1 MIDWKY
7 DYEKVIEKDLNIL
20 FLDID
25 GVLNSMAYFKTQE
38 HQDKRFN
45 LHDEIDESKVR
56 LLKKIVDATESKIVL
71 SSTWRH
77 GWEKNI
83 NDCDGHGTY
92 LNSKLA
98 YSGLKILDKTKD
110 FVDSEDRGGE
120 ILEWV
125 KRNNITE
132 YIVIDDEIFKDFEEL
147 GIVNRLVKTTFYRK
161 DGGLQQEHINK
172 AIKLFE

>member
-1 MIDWKY
+1 MRI
-7 DYEKVIEKDLNIL
+7 I
-20 FLDID
+20 FLDVD
-25 GVLNSMAYFKTQE
+25 GVLNNIHSTERCRGFIGIE
-38 HQDKRFN
+38 D
-45 LHDEIDESKVR
+45 SKVEI
-56 LLKKIVDATESKIVL
+56 LKEIVNKTGAKIVL
-71 SSTWRH
+71 SSTWRY

-92 LNSKLA
+92 LNYKLS

-147 GIVNRLVKTTFYRK
+147 GIVNRLVKTTFYSK
-161 DGGLQQEHINK
+161 DGGLQQEHIAK

>member
-1 MIDWKY
+1 MKI
-7 DYEKVIEKDLNIL
+7 I
-20 FLDID
+20 FLDVD
-25 GVLNSMAYFKTQE
+25 GVLNNIHSTERCRGFIGIE
-38 HQDKRFN
+38 D
-45 LHDEIDESKVR
+45 SKVEI
-56 LLKKIVDATESKIVL
+56 LKEIVNKTCAKIVL
-71 SSTWRH
+71 SSTWKY

-98 YSGLKILDKTKD
+98 YSGLKAIDKTKD
-110 FVDSEDRGGE
+110 LSDRGEE

-125 KRNNITE
+125 NRNNITE

-147 GIVNRLVKTTFYRK
+147 GIVNRLVKTTFYGK
-161 DGGLQQEHINK
+161 DGGLQQEHIAK